1 MNFVVYM
8 EVSSEAPQLDRQL
21 THGGPAVHVFGECL

>member
-8 EVSSEAPQLDRQL
+8 EVNSEDPQQ
-21 THGGPAVHVFGECL
+21 THGGPAVHLFGECL